1 MKPDAQANVAGVPVA
16 LDAEAGAEGVR
27 VSVDGHDDARSVR
40 ATLDAWRER
49 GVDRIDRT
57 RYRVI
62 DALERRVANYRG
74 TARRVL
80 EQRLA
85 SLVAAYERDIEANV
99 HGNPASSL
107 DGPIEDTSVIDP
119 DRHLERVPRV
129 VAVTTAGDSK
139 PRRNESMT
147 GRRSL
152 SSAARGPLSELVD
165 YLSVNGRGERVV
177 ANVAGTRAKAVVQQE
192 VEVLDYFR
200 EIWWKLNSESQW
212 RQFSTQ
218 VPENAGPLNT
228 EKLMVRSLS
237 LMRDLS
243 PEYLRQFLGYVNA
256 LSWMQELAGEPLAAK
271 PAVAKPVAV
280 KKETP
285 RAPAARKTSR
295 AKAK

>member
-1 MKPDAQANVAGVPVA
+1 MKPDAH
-16 LDAEAGAEGVR
+16 DATRG
-27 VSVDGHDDARSVR
+27 DAQSVR

-49 GVDRIDRT
+49 GADRMDRT

-62 DALERRVANYRG
+62 DALERRVTNYVG
-74 TARRVL
+74 TARQVL

-85 SLVAAYERDIEANV
+85 SLVAAYARDIEASV
-99 HGNPASSL
+99 EGNP
-107 DGPIEDTSVIDP
+107 PV
-119 DRHLERVPRV
+119 
-129 VAVTTAGDSK
+129 
-139 PRRNESMT
+139 T
-147 GRRSL
+147 GRRSVG
-152 SSAARGPLSELVD
+152 SAPRGPLSELVD
-165 YLSVNGRGERVV
+165 YLSANGKGERVV

-200 EIWWKLNSESQW
+200 EIWSKLNSESQW